1 MVQEYNILDCA
12 TGFAITRLT
21 AGSWGE
27 ILEKSYASQKILRP
41 GVRFFQMRKIFS
53 KNRPYGSETS
63 RVVSNHVVLP
73 RKLAFWTIQAKLVP
87 ARVLLADWKRISEKS
102 YVFKKI
108 LRSA

>member
-41 GVRFFQMRKIFS
+41 GVRFFQMRKIF
-53 KNRPYGSETS
+53 
-63 RVVSNHVVLP
+63 
-73 RKLAFWTIQAKLVP
+73 F
-87 ARVLLADWKRISEKS
+87 EKS
-102 YVFKKI
+102 S
-108 LRSA
+108 LRLRVKSRGSKPCCVAKEIGFLDHPSQMRPGSGIARGLEEDF